1 MVYNKIM
8 NVKRVLMSVIG
19 VIICGAS
26 VGFFKLAAFGV
37 DPFQCF
43 MCGLIQLIPISFGTL
58 YLLVNI
64 FLLLFSLIFDRRN
77 IGLATFINMFLLGY
91 ITQFTYGFLL
101 NIFPNPVFFVRFV
114 SLLIGLFLISLSISL
129 YSTAA
134 LGVSTYDAIAIT
146 MAEKWKVTKFQY
158 CRIITDVVSVVLGV
172 VIFLLAGGKFA
183 DIPTFLG
190 IGTIITAFFMGPM
203 IEFFNVKIS
212 RPLLAE
218 KNVDKSLEKTSEE

>member
-1 MVYNKIM
+1 M
-8 NVKRVLMSVIG
+8 R
-19 VIICGAS
+19 
-26 VGFFKLAAFGV
+26 
-37 DPFQCF
+37 
-43 MCGLIQLIPISFGTL
+43 
-58 YLLVNI
+58 
-64 FLLLFSLIFDRRN
+64 
-77 IGLATFINMFLLGY
+77 
-91 ITQFTYGFLL
+91 FLL
-101 NIFPNPVFFVRFV
+101 NIFPNPVFIVRFV
-114 SLLIGLFLISLSISL
+114 SLLIGLFLICLSISL

-218 KNVDKSLEKTSEE
+218 KNVEKSLE

>member
-1 MVYNKIM
+1 
-8 NVKRVLMSVIG
+8 
-19 VIICGAS
+19 
-26 VGFFKLAAFGV
+26 
-37 DPFQCF
+37 
-43 MCGLIQLIPISFGTL
+43 
-58 YLLVNI
+58 
-64 FLLLFSLIFDRRN
+64 
-77 IGLATFINMFLLGY
+77 MFLLGY

-101 NIFPNPVFFVRFV
+101 NIFPNPFFIVRFV
-114 SLLIGLFLISLSISL
+114 SLLIGLFLICLSISL

-218 KNVDKSLEKTSEE
+218 KNVEKSLEQTSEK

>member
-1 MVYNKIM
+1 
-8 NVKRVLMSVIG
+8 
-19 VIICGAS
+19 
-26 VGFFKLAAFGV
+26 
-37 DPFQCF
+37 
-43 MCGLIQLIPISFGTL
+43 
-58 YLLVNI
+58 
-64 FLLLFSLIFDRRN
+64 
-77 IGLATFINMFLLGY
+77 
-91 ITQFTYGFLL
+91 
-101 NIFPNPVFFVRFV
+101 
-114 SLLIGLFLISLSISL
+114 
-129 YSTAA
+129 
-134 LGVSTYDAIAIT
+134 